1 MGVDMLFILL
11 LALILFGPKRLPEI
25 AREVGKFMAEFKRAS
40 NDFKYQLQAEIDKAS
55 THTPSSSAPGGQQ
68 SSSSTPTLLPPATL
82 AATPADASS
91 AGSEADSEHERL
103 MRTARMAY
111 EAQSFSLRPPEPP
124 PVASTVL
131 QPTPGPQGQ
140 PSEDLRSQE
149 SRSQDQQADHASAQT
164 AQSPAVSLP
173 FAPAGP
179 NAESRPAPP
188 AEGFAAQPANAQPA
202 TAQPSIANDSAD
214 PAHES
219 GNSALQNS

>member
-1 MGVDMLFILL
+1 MLFILL

-40 NDFKYQLQAEIDKAS
+40 NDFKYQLQAEIDQAS

-82 AATPADASS
+82 PATPAEASS
-91 AGSEADSEHERL
+91 ASSEADSEHERL

-140 PSEDLRSQE
+140 PSEDQ
-149 SRSQDQQADHASAQT
+149 RSQDLQADHASAQT

-188 AEGFAAQPANAQPA
+188 AEGFATQPANAQPA

>member
-1 MGVDMLFILL
+1 MDMLFILL

-68 SSSSTPTLLPPATL
+68 SSSSTPTLLPPAPL
-82 AATPADASS
+82 PATPTEASS
-91 AGSEADSEHERL
+91 ASSEADSEHERL

-140 PSEDLRSQE
+140 PSEDQRSQE
-149 SRSQDQQADHASAQT
+149 PRSQDQRSEDQQADHASAQT

-188 AEGFAAQPANAQPA
+188 AEGFAAQP
-202 TAQPSIANDSAD
+202 SIANHSAD